1 MPRKDQD
8 LLDECERVL
17 TQARGRTEACEVY
30 AVNRTRTPVRF
41 EDSRL
46 KGAETTDHNRIVLR
60 VVVGGRLGLATTTQ
74 TGEPADLLEKALAN
88 ATFGGPCGFDFAPP
102 ATPTP
107 VDMFSP
113 DVPDYPLEFLLGIG
127 QEIVDTVRDYDPRVL
142 VSVEAAHGT
151 VTTAVA
157 TSTGFRGV
165 QARTEFSLSG
175 WAELTEGQNFL
186 HVGRFVQ
193 SGRPDIDRER
203 FQAGLVNSLRAARR
217 NVPVRNGRYPVIF
230 TPYAL
235 ADLLGPV
242 LASVNGQAVERGFS
256 PWRQRLG
263 EAVLDERLS
272 IYDDATMSFGAQSAG
287 FDDEGIPTRRLA
299 IIDHGRLASFLLD
312 LRSAA
317 ALALAPTGTA
327 QRGLAGAPA
336 PGVSNLLV
344 APGDVP
350 AERMLASL
358 QSGLVIERLQG
369 AWAGNPYSGDV
380 AGNVDL
386 GFWVEN
392 GEITGRV
399 KDAILSFNAFEVLRH
414 GVMAIS
420 AETDRFAAWTAPWIL
435 VDGAAVST
443 KA

>member
-1 MPRKDQD
+1 MPRKDQE
-8 LLDECERVL
+8 LVDECERVL
-17 TQARGRTEACEVY
+17 AASRGRTEAAEVF
-30 AVNRTRTPVRF
+30 AMNHVRTPVRF

-46 KGAETTDHNRIVLR
+46 KGAETTDHTRIVLR
-60 VVVGGRLGLATTTQ
+60 VVVDGRLGLATTTR

-88 ATFGGPCGFDFAPP
+88 ARFGGPCGFGFAPA

-113 DVPDYPLEFLLGIG
+113 DVPDYPLDVLMDFG
-127 QEIVDTVRDYDPRVL
+127 QEVVDTVRDYDPRVL
-142 VSVEAAHGT
+142 VSAEAAHGT

-157 TSTGFRGV
+157 TSTGFSGV
-165 QARTEFSLSG
+165 QTRTEFSLSA

-203 FQAGLVNSLRAARR
+203 FKAGLVNALRAGRH
-217 NVPVRNGRYPVIF
+217 NVPVHNGRYPVIF

-235 ADLLGPV
+235 ADLLAPV

-256 PWRQRLG
+256 PWRERLG
-263 EAVLDERLS
+263 EAVLDERLT
-272 IYDDATMSFGAQSAG
+272 IYDDATMPFGAQSAG

-299 IIDHGRLASFLLD
+299 IIAHGRLANFLLD

-327 QRGLAGAPA
+327 QRGLSGSPA
-336 PGVSNLLV
+336 PGVSNLVV

-350 AERMLASL
+350 AEKMLASL
-358 QSGLVIERLQG
+358 RSGLVIERLQG

-380 AGNVDL
+380 AGNIEL
-386 GFWVEN
+386 GFQVEN

-414 GVMAIS
+414 GILAIS
-420 AETDRFAAWTAPWIL
+420 AETDRFATWTAPWIL
-435 VDGAAVST
+435 LDGASVST